1 MLTSMTDHWTKSTL
15 SARVGTRFELETEGP
30 PLELELTEVNGL
42 AGDAGS
48 EESFSLT
55 FRAPGDRPLPQG
67 LYRLRN
73 PGGGTAEVFL
83 VPIRKDGG
91 GLYMEAVFNRM
102 AYR

>member
-1 MLTSMTDHWTKSTL
+1 MTDHWTKSTL
-15 SARVGTRFELETEGP
+15 AGRVGAPFPIEAEGP

-55 FRAPGDRPLPQG
+55 FRAPGDRHLPQG
-67 LYRLRN
+67 LYRLRH

-83 VPIRKDGG
+83 VPIRRDGG
-91 GLYMEAVFNRM
+91 GLYMEAVFNRSSHV
-102 AYR
+102 